1 MDNCGCD
8 SNASFLG
15 NDNLSGNNM
24 QLPSN
29 NNGMNNNGMNNN
41 GMNNNGM
48 NNNGMNNNGM
58 NNNGMNDLNV
68 QQNVQQNV
76 QPQMQPN
83 VQPNVQPQM
92 NAPPSANEILRAVVN
107 NNNGTQGLST
117 QTNLSNVGGKVNVA
131 TEKTVALS
139 AKNFMLALVF
149 LVALSWNDAIR
160 YFISRNIKLNRASP
174 YYYLYYALIVT
185 LLAVVITNVLA

>member
-58 NNNGMNDLNV
+58 NNGMNDL
-68 QQNVQQNV
+68 NVQQNV

-107 NNNGTQGLST
+107 NNNNTHGLSAIK
-117 QTNLSNVGGKVNVA
+117 NIPMPNNVEGKIKVVA
-131 TEKTVALS
+131 EETVALS

-174 YYYLYYALIVT
+174 YYYLYYALIVS

>member
-24 QLPSN
+24 QLPDMN

-58 NNNGMNDLNV
+58 NNNGMNN
-68 QQNVQQNV
+68 QQNV

-107 NNNGTQGLST
+107 NNNGTHGLSAIK
-117 QTNLSNVGGKVNVA
+117 NIPMPNNVEGKVKVVA
-131 TEKTVALS
+131 EETVALS
-139 AKNFMLALVF
+139 AKNFILALVF
-149 LVALSWNDAIR
+149 LVALAWNDAIK

-174 YYYLYYALIVT
+174 YYYLYYALIVS

>member
-48 NNNGMNNNGM
+48 NNNGMN
-58 NNNGMNDLNV
+58 DL
-68 QQNVQQNV
+68 NVQQNV

-107 NNNGTQGLST
+107 NNNNTHGLSAIK
-117 QTNLSNVGGKVNVA
+117 NIPMPNNVEGKIKVVA
-131 TEKTVALS
+131 EETVALS

-174 YYYLYYALIVT
+174 YYYLYYALIVS

>member
-1 MDNCGCD
+1 
-8 SNASFLG
+8 
-15 NDNLSGNNM
+15 
-24 QLPSN
+24 
-29 NNGMNNNGMNNN
+29 MNNNGM
-41 GMNNNGM
+41 
-48 NNNGMNNNGM
+48 NNGMNNNGM
-58 NNNGMNDLNV
+58 NNNGMNDL
-68 QQNVQQNV
+68 NVQQNV

-107 NNNGTQGLST
+107 NNNNTHGLSAIK
-117 QTNLSNVGGKVNVA
+117 NIPMPNNVEGKIKVVA
-131 TEKTVALS
+131 EETVALS

-174 YYYLYYALIVT
+174 YYYLYYALIVS

>member
-41 GMNNNGM
+41 GMN
-48 NNNGMNNNGM
+48 
-58 NNNGMNDLNV
+58 DL
-68 QQNVQQNV
+68 NV
-76 QPQMQPN
+76 QPQMQPQM
-83 VQPNVQPQM
+83 QPNVQPQM

-107 NNNGTQGLST
+107 NNNGSQGLST

-174 YYYLYYALIVT
+174 YYYLYYALIVS

>member
-1 MDNCGCD
+1 M
-8 SNASFLG
+8 
-15 NDNLSGNNM
+15 
-24 QLPSN
+24 N

-58 NNNGMNDLNV
+58 NNGMNDL
-68 QQNVQQNV
+68 NVQQNV

-107 NNNGTQGLST
+107 NNNNTHGLSAIK
-117 QTNLSNVGGKVNVA
+117 NIPMPNNVEGEIKVV
-131 TEKTVALS
+131 TKETVALS
-139 AKNFMLALVF
+139 AKNIILALAF
-149 LVALSWNDAIR
+149 LVALAWNDAIK

-185 LLAVVITNVLA
+185 LFAVIITNVLV